1 MTAHQIAWC
10 SESFSSLISK
20 DRRQG
25 LGARDQEVRSSGP
38 PTPDPQ
44 HPSMVQAKKALAKKT
59 RTRKARAVS
68 SGRSTDY
75 QNFIGGRWVPSRSGE
90 WIENRNPADVRDVV
104 GRFPLSTKEDVDAA
118 VMAAGEAFNHW
129 RRTPAPRRAEI
140 LFRLGEILIRDKE
153 KYTADMTREMGK
165 VLKEAGGDVQ
175 EAIDCTYYAAG
186 EGRRLHGFTTPAEMP
201 NKFAMCVRQ
210 PVGLCGLITPW
221 NFPMAI
227 PSWKLMPALVC
238 GNTVVIKPAEE
249 TPLSTYNLV
258 KACEEAGVP
267 PGVVNLVMGRGSV
280 VGTRMTSHPS
290 LRLISMTGSTETGR
304 VIASAC
310 AERNAIC
317 SLEMGGKNAIII
329 MDDADID
336 NAIEGA
342 VWGAFGTS
350 GQRCTASS
358 RLIVH
363 KRVYLQFVKK
373 LAERAKALRVGN
385 GADPQTDV
393 GPVVNED
400 AVHKIMDY
408 IDIGQNEDG
417 ATLACGGHHL
427 TKGDYARGY
436 FIAPTVFTDVTPDM
450 RVAQEEIFGP
460 VTSVI
465 PTNSLD
471 EAIEIANGVRYGLSA
486 AIYTQDVNRAFHA
499 MNETYTG
506 IFYVNA
512 STIGAEVHLPFGGTK
527 ATGNGHRE
535 AGTQV
540 LDIFSEWKSVYFDYS
555 GKLQRAQIDEVEV

>member
-1 MTAHQIAWC
+1 MA
-10 SESFSSLISK
+10 
-20 DRRQG
+20 
-25 LGARDQEVRSSGP
+25 
-38 PTPDPQ
+38 
-44 HPSMVQAKKALAKKT
+44 QAKKALAKKLKSDKKSTGT
-59 RTRKARAVS
+59 RVNS
-68 SGRSTDY
+68 Y
-75 QNFIGGRWVPSRSGE
+75 QNFIGGRWVPSSSGE
-90 WIENRNPADVRDVV
+90 WIENRNPADTRDLV
-104 GRFPLSTKEDVDAA
+104 GRFPRSTESDVDKAVAA
-118 VMAAGEAFNHW
+118 AKEAFDGW
-129 RRTPAPRRAEI
+129 RRTPAPKRAEI
-140 LFRLGEILIRDKE
+140 LFRVGELLIRDKE
-153 KYTADMTREMGK
+153 KYTREMTREMGK

-201 NKFAMCVRQ
+201 NKFAACVRQ

-238 GNTVVIKPAEE
+238 GNTVVIKPAED

-267 PGVVNLVMGRGSV
+267 PGVVNLVTGYGET
-280 VGTRMTSHPS
+280 VGAAISGNRD
-290 LRLISMTGSTETGR
+290 LRLISFTGSTETGR
-304 VIASAC
+304 TVAYAC

-336 NAIEGA
+336 NAVEGS

-363 KRVYLQFVKK
+363 KKVYKQFAAK
-373 LAERAKALRVGN
+373 LVERTKALRVGN
-385 GADPQTDV
+385 GADPKVEV
-393 GPVVNED
+393 GPVINQD
-400 AVHKIMDY
+400 AVEKILSY

-417 ATLACGGHHL
+417 ATLACGGRQL
-427 TKGDYARGY
+427 TKNDYAHGY
-436 FIAPTVFTDVTPDM
+436 YIEPTVFTDVSPDM

-465 PTNSLD
+465 PTSSLE

-486 AIYTQDVNRAFHA
+486 AIYTADVNRAFHA
-499 MNETYTG
+499 MEETYTG
-506 IFYVNA
+506 IFYVNSA
-512 STIGAEVHLPFGGTK
+512 TIGAEVHLPFGGTK

-540 LDIFSEWKSVYFDYS
+540 LDIFSEWKSVYVDYS
-555 GKLQRAQIDEVEV
+555 GRLQRAQIDNAKTIG

>member
-1 MTAHQIAWC
+1 MA
-10 SESFSSLISK
+10 
-20 DRRQG
+20 
-25 LGARDQEVRSSGP
+25 
-38 PTPDPQ
+38 
-44 HPSMVQAKKALAKKT
+44 QAKKALAKKS
-59 RTRKARAVS
+59 RTAARATKRA
-68 SGRSTDY
+68 RSKTY
-75 QNFIGGRWVPSRSGE
+75 HNFIGGRWVPSKSGQ
-90 WIENRNPADVRDVV
+90 WLENRNPADTRDLL
-104 GRFPLSTKEDVDAA
+104 GRFPLSISDDVSAA
-118 VMAAGEAFNHW
+118 VSAAAAAFDGW

-140 LFRLGEILIRDKE
+140 LFRVGEILIRDKE

-210 PVGLCGLITPW
+210 PIGSCGLITPW

-227 PSWKLMPALVC
+227 PSWKMIPALVC
-238 GNTVVIKPAEE
+238 GNTIVIKPAED

-267 PGVVNLVMGRGSV
+267 PGVVNLVTGYGET
-280 VGTRMTSHPS
+280 VGAGITGHPS
-290 LRLISMTGSTETGR
+290 LRLISFTGSTETGR
-304 VIASAC
+304 SVALAC

-317 SLEMGGKNAIII
+317 SLEMGGKNAIIVL
-329 MDDADID
+329 DDADVD

-363 KRVYLQFVKK
+363 QKVYREFTKK
-373 LAERAKALRVGN
+373 LVARAKALRVGN
-385 GADPQTDV
+385 GADPKVEV
-393 GPVVNED
+393 GPVINSE
-400 AVHKIMDY
+400 AVHKIMGY
-408 IDIGQNEDG
+408 IDIGQHEDG

-427 TKGDYARGY
+427 TKGEYARGF
-436 FIAPTVFTDVTPDM
+436 FIEPTVFTDVTPDM
-450 RVAQEEIFGP
+450 RIAQEEIFGP

-465 PTNSLD
+465 PTDSLD

-506 IFYVNA
+506 IFYVNS

-540 LDIFSEWKSVYFDYS
+540 LDIFSEWKSIYVDYS
-555 GKLQRAQIDEVEV
+555 GKLQRAQIDNEIEDL

>member
-1 MTAHQIAWC
+1 MA
-10 SESFSSLISK
+10 
-20 DRRQG
+20 
-25 LGARDQEVRSSGP
+25 
-38 PTPDPQ
+38 
-44 HPSMVQAKKALAKKT
+44 QAKKALGRNTKKQVRAAT
-59 RTRKARAVS
+59 AQPRTTPKA
-68 SGRSTDY
+68 Y
-75 QNFIGGRWVPSRSGE
+75 PNYIGGEWVASNSGE
-90 WIENRNPADVRDVV
+90 WFENVNPADTRDCV
-104 GRFPLSTKEDVDAA
+104 GRFPLSTREDIGRAVGAARDAA
-118 VMAAGEAFNHW
+118 DKW
-129 RRTPAPRRAEI
+129 RRLPAPRRAEI
-140 LFRLGEILIRDKE
+140 LFRLGEILIRRKDAFARE
-153 KYTADMTREMGK
+153 MTREMGK
-165 VLKEAGGDVQ
+165 VLKETGGDVQ

-186 EGRRLHGFTTPAEMP
+186 EGRRLHGFTAPAEMP
-201 NKFAMCVRQ
+201 DKFAMCVRQ

-227 PSWKLMPALVC
+227 PSWKLIPALVC
-238 GNTVVIKPAEE
+238 GNTVVIKPAED

-258 KACEEAGVP
+258 KACEEAGIP
-267 PGVVNLVMGRGSV
+267 AGVVNLVMGRGSV
-280 VGTRMTSHPS
+280 VGSRMTGHPS
-290 LRLISMTGSTETGR
+290 LRLISITGSTETGQM
-304 VIASAC
+304 VASAC

-336 NAIEGA
+336 NAVEGA

-363 KRVYLQFVKK
+363 KKVYKQFTKK
-373 LAERAKALRVGN
+373 LVERAEALRIGD
-385 GADPQTDV
+385 GADPKVDV
-393 GPVVNED
+393 GPVINKD
-400 AVHKIMDY
+400 AVEKIMSY

-427 TKGDYARGY
+427 TKGEYAHGY
-436 FIAPTVFTDVTPDM
+436 FLEPTVFTDVTPNM
-450 RVAQEEIFGP
+450 RIAQEEIFGP

-471 EAIEIANGVRYGLSA
+471 EAIEIANSVQYGLSA

-499 MNETYTG
+499 INETYTG

-540 LDIFSEWKSVYFDYS
+540 LDIFSEWKSIYVDYS
-555 GKLQRAQIDEVEV
+555 GKLQRAQIDNAMEDV